1 MRKTVLSLAVLLISA
16 GVAAAEIRPTATV
29 EGGAISGT
37 ISDGVVAFTGIPYAA
52 PPLGDLRW
60 RAPQPV
66 LPWSG
71 VRPATAYGHDCMQVV
86 IDDEAAPLGAT
97 PGEDCLVLNVWRPAE
112 VAAGTKLPVMVWIP
126 GGGFVNGGSSA
137 AVSSG
142 AELAK
147 RGIVVVS
154 INYRLGRLG
163 FFAHPALLA
172 AKEGPVGNFGY
183 MDQIAALKWVQA
195 NVAAFGGDAAKVTL
209 VGESA
214 GGASALQLLISPV
227 TKGLFSAAVV
237 MSGGGRKAL
246 TAHPISGSSDAP
258 GPLSAEQ
265 MDADFARALGID
277 GKGPVTLKELRELP
291 AEEVIGD
298 VSLPSLLQAALLKG
312 ARDFPGTPMTDGSI
326 VRSELDT
333 VLRSGGAPRVPIL
346 IGTTALDMPLFFPPR
361 SDPFLYFGPDAVKA
375 KPLYNP
381 DGALPPEMVLLG
393 ISADMTMHEPAR
405 FAARAMSA
413 AGSPAWLY
421 RFSYV
426 AESVAGRAK
435 GAAHAQEV
443 PYLFDMLR
451 ARYGDATTAK
461 DRAIA
466 TAFSTYIANFVK
478 TGDPNGT
485 GVPAWPKF
493 DPARFD
499 LMNFTLDDGPVF
511 GPDPRAPRIELVERA
526 ANRGIPRGK

>member
-1 MRKTVLSLAVLLISA
+1 MRKTICSLAVLLISA
-16 GVAAAEIRPTATV
+16 SIAAAETSPTAVV
-29 EGGAISGT
+29 EGGTVSGA
-37 ISDGVVAFTGIPYAA
+37 ISDGVAAFTGIPYAA

-66 LPWSG
+66 PPWSG
-71 VRPATAYGHDCMQVV
+71 VRAATEYGHDCMQVA
-86 IDDEAAPLGAT
+86 IDDEAAPPGAT
-97 PGEDCLVLNVWRPAE
+97 PAEDCLVLNVWRPAE
-112 VAAGTKLPVMVWIP
+112 LAAGAKLPVMVWIP
-126 GGGFVNGGSSA
+126 GGGFVNGGSSTP
-137 AVSSG
+137 VSSG

-183 MDQIAALKWVQA
+183 MDQIAALKWVQTNIA
-195 NVAAFGGDAAKVTL
+195 TFGGDPAKVTL

-214 GGASALQLLISPV
+214 GGASVLQLLVSPV
-227 TKGLFSAAVV
+227 TKGLFRAVVV

-246 TAHPISGSSDAP
+246 TAHPMAGSSDAP

-265 MDADFARALGID
+265 MDADFARSLGID
-277 GKGPVTLKELRELP
+277 GKGPATLKELREVP
-291 AEEVIGD
+291 AEQVIGD
-298 VSLPSLLQAALLKG
+298 ISLPSLLQAALVKG
-312 ARDFPGTPMTDGSI
+312 ARDFPGTPMTDGTI
-326 VRSELDT
+326 VRDELGT

-346 IGTTALDMPLFFPPR
+346 IGTTALEMPLFFPSR
-361 SDPFLYFGPDAVKA
+361 TDPFSFFGADAGKA

-381 DGALPPEMVLLG
+381 GGAVPPELVLLG

-405 FAARAMSA
+405 FAAKAMSA

-421 RFSYV
+421 RFTYL
-426 AESVAGRAK
+426 AESVAERAR

-443 PYLFDMLR
+443 PYLFDRLQ
-451 ARYGDATTAK
+451 ARYGSATTAR
-461 DRAIA
+461 DRAAA
-466 TAFSTYIANFVK
+466 TAFSSYVVNFVK

-485 GVPAWPKF
+485 GLPQWPKF

-511 GPDPRAPRIELVERA
+511 GPDPRAARIELVERS
-526 ANRGIPRGK
+526 ANRGMPSAK